1 MREKIGNRPSKTKFF
16 SKQGIV
22 SKNFGINN
30 VEDNSGKI
38 DSAVQFPKKKNR
50 LPASMISLI
59 V

>member
-38 DSAVQFPKKKNR
+38 DLAVQFPKKNR

>member
-22 SKNFGINN
+22 SKIFGINN

-38 DSAVQFPKKKNR
+38 DSAVSQKKDR